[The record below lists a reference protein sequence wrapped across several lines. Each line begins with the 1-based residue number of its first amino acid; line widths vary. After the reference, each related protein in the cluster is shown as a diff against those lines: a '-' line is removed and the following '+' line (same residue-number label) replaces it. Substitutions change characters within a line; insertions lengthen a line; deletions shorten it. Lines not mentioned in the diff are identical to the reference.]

1 MFGAD
6 GATLVR
12 SQSLQFSNFV
22 TDDDYADY
30 ITIEKVAQRP
40 KTSAQHMPW
49 WYIGVPT
56 VLVVMGL
63 IMVCGAI
70 FVLQRRRKFV

>member
-1 MFGAD
+1 M
-6 GATLVR
+6 T
-12 SQSLQFSNFV
+12 N
-22 TDDDYADY
+22 DDYADY
-30 ITIEKVAQRP
+30 ITINKVTHRNLP
-40 KTSAQHMPW
+40 KTSSKLMPW
-49 WYIGVPT
+49 GYIGIAT